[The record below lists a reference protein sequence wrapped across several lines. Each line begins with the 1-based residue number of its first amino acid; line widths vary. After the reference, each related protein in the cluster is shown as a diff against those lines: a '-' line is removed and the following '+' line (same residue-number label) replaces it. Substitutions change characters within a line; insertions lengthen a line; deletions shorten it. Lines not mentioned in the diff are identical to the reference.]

1 MKKNNSYTSKWLRKY
16 KNCWHEE
23 NSSGTTIIVLD
34 KKDAPKIVI
43 EDVMKINIKR
53 GYVPNIIGDEE
64 WDSFFDDDSL

>member
-16 KNCWHEE
+16 KNYWHEE
-23 NSSGTTIIVLD
+23 KCSGTTIIVLD

-43 EDVMKINIKR
+43 KGVMKINEKR
-53 GYVPNIIGDEE
+53 GYNPSTISDEE